1 MSVTTLTESRVFG
14 RRLEHTAEAR
24 LPGVKQN
31 AFQHSPIAAL
41 MLGRTFDTMFGPGPL
56 SGAGIR
62 VQPGGESVR
71 IQHNLGTNSTAQFL
85 AGPWGQ
91 TDTTPSDTVRH
102 SRANWIDASATVTIS
117 ERERLENQ
125 GGNQIV
131 PIIQHEI
138 ENAVLSLVDIVADS
152 FYDQQTLGP
161 TGLEQIASA
170 GSETASVQGLS
181 GSTYANWNSRG
192 VSARGTAAASVSF
205 ASGSF
210 SAQGVADMRTSYN
223 NASEGAL
230 APKIGLTTYSVLEFY
245 EGQIVPQE
253 RYTSPQMGNLSF
265 MNLAFKDAVVVGDPK
280 CTSATLY
287 WVNPANAYAVALA
300 GANFNNGEAHRAEK
314 QEATNMQI
322 MWKGQLV
329 TEDRRL
335 VNKVD
340 SITA

>member
-1 MSVTTLTESRVFG
+1 MSVATLTESREFG

-24 LPGVKQN
+24 LPGLAQN

-41 MLGRTFDTMFGPGPL
+41 FLGRTFDSAFGQGPL
-56 SGAGIR
+56 SGAGVR
-62 VQPGGESVR
+62 TQDGGESVR

-102 SRANWIDASATVTIS
+102 SRANWIDASSTVTIS
-117 ERERLENQ
+117 ERERLENR
-125 GGNQIV
+125 GGNRIV
-131 PIIQHEI
+131 PIIQAEM
-138 ENAVLSLVDIVADS
+138 ENATLSLVDIVADS
-152 FYDQQTLGP
+152 LYDVQTFGP

-170 GSETASVQGLS
+170 SGAAVQGLD
-181 GSTYANWNSRG
+181 GDTYTNWNSRG

-210 SAQGVADMRTSYN
+210 SPQGVSDMRTSYN

-230 APKIGLTTYSVLEFY
+230 TPRIGLTTYSVLEFY

-280 CTSATLY
+280 CTSGTLY
-287 WVNPANAYAVALA
+287 WVNPMSTFAVVLS
-300 GANFNNGEAHRAEK
+300 GANFTNGEAHRAEK
-314 QEATNMQI
+314 QEATNLQL

-329 TEDRRL
+329 TKDRRL
-335 VNKVD
+335 LNKINT
-340 SITA
+340 ITA

>member
-1 MSVTTLTESRVFG
+1 MSVSTLSETRVFG

-24 LPGVKQN
+24 LPGLKQN
-31 AFQHSPIAAL
+31 AFQHSPIAAVFL
-41 MLGRTFDTMFGPGPL
+41 SRTFDAEFGQGPL
-56 SGAGIR
+56 NGAGVR
-62 VQPGGESVR
+62 TQNGGESVR
-71 IQHNLGTNSTAQFL
+71 IQHNLGTNTTAKFL
-85 AGPWGQ
+85 SGPWGT

-125 GGNQIV
+125 GNQIV
-131 PIIQHEI
+131 PIVQAEM

-152 FYDQQTLGP
+152 LYQQQTNGP
-161 TGLEQIASA
+161 TGLDEIAA
-170 GSETASVQGLS
+170 ANGAIQGLS
-181 GSTYANWNSRG
+181 GATYSNWNSRG

-210 SAQGVADMRTSYN
+210 SAQGVSDMRTSYN

-230 APKIGLTTYSVLEFY
+230 QPKVGLTTYSILEFY

-280 CTSATLY
+280 CVSGQLF
-287 WVNPANAYAVALA
+287 WVNPMKTYAVVLS
-300 GANFNNGEAHRAEK
+300 GANFNNGEAHRAEA

-335 VNKVD
+335 TNKLT

>member
-1 MSVTTLTESRVFG
+1 M
-14 RRLEHTAEAR
+14 
-24 LPGVKQN
+24 PGLAQN

-41 MLGRTFDTMFGPGPL
+41 FLGRTFDAAFGSGPL
-56 SGAGIR
+56 NG
-62 VQPGGESVR
+62 
-71 IQHNLGTNSTAQFL
+71 
-85 AGPWGQ
+85 

-125 GGNQIV
+125 GGNRIV
-131 PIIQHEI
+131 PIIQAEM
-138 ENAVLSLVDIVADS
+138 ENATLSLVDIVADS
-152 FYDQQTLGP
+152 LYDQSTLGP
-161 TGLEQIASA
+161 TGLEQMATA
-170 GSETASVQGLS
+170 GGAAVQGLD
-181 GSTYANWNSRG
+181 GDTYANWNSRG

-230 APKIGLTTYSVLEFY
+230 KPQIGLTTYSVLEFY

-280 CTSATLY
+280 CTSGTLY
-287 WVNPANAYAVALA
+287 WVNPASTFAVALT
-300 GANFNNGEAHRAEK
+300 GANFTNGEAHRAEK
-314 QEATNMQI
+314 QEATNMQL

-329 TEDRRL
+329 SKDRRL
-335 VNKVD
+335 VNKIN